1 MSAGA
6 ACLVGAFM
14 EGLIS
19 PLALESTPN
28 DDESERLIDA
38 LVRFALR
45 AISGR
50 EPAAGPLKTLG
61 LTIPTSRLGRAD
73 EVIK

>member
-1 MSAGA
+1 
-6 ACLVGAFM
+6 M

-50 EPAAGPLKTLG
+50 EPAAGPT
-61 LTIPTSRLGRAD
+61 RLLA
-73 EVIK
+73 